1 MDWFSLLLPFAYL
14 TILTLSLATFSYL
27 YRTRKASQASSLT
40 PWFPPHLQRN
50 IYLSLLELQQPSTTA
65 SSPNSTDTKIPDS
78 VLRAALLRRA
88 TEDIHRL
95 IQIRNAKPAL
105 AQLLQRGSV
114 GDELWQRFL
123 LAEKEIEV
131 ELKDVVTEANALA
144 PQQNWGATIFQSASE
159 CAHNELLRGKL
170 REIEAR
176 RVVERREWEKRRE
189 SVREGFM
196 RELESEA
203 GKDQAKETSKEMGKE
218 ITRDVKKTGS
228 SDDDAVIVESGGPG
242 TPVSVD
248 QPSGGGGKKKK
259 GKK

>member
-14 TILTLSLATFSYL
+14 TILTCSLVTFSYL

-50 IYLSLLELQQPSTTA
+50 IYLSLLELQQPSTSHTTD
-65 SSPNSTDTKIPDS
+65 STDTKIPDS